1 MAIDQK
7 KLDELI
13 ENYREVSFRWQEL
26 LETESRHR
34 DMIKPDFAKDQGA
47 ELREALREWA
57 VESGERAKQT
67 VAVEEL
73 KEAERKLF
81 FYVLNN
87 TEDPVTEAEMRLIVE
102 DYAERI
108 TYLKKNYL
116 YTEEE
121 LAEMEE
127 KKKGGR
133 RKSTRKTTKKK
144 DDKKKDDKK
153 DEKKETEKTAK
164 KSTKKDDKTEK
175 KAPAKKTT
183 AKKST
188 AKKSTAKKS
197 TAKKTAA
204 KKDDKKA
211 DEKADK

>member
-13 ENYREVSFRWQEL
+13 ENYRDVSFRWQEL
-26 LETESRHR
+26 LENESRQR

-47 ELREALREWA
+47 ELREALRDWA

-67 VAVEEL
+67 ETVEEL

-121 LAEMEE
+121 LEEMKE

-133 RKSTRKTTKKK
+133 K
-144 DDKKKDDKK
+144 
-153 DEKKETEKTAK
+153 KTAK
-164 KSTKKDDKTEK
+164 KTDDKKTKKTDDKKEEKEAPAKKTAAKKTTAKKTTTK

-183 AKKST
+183 KKTTTKKST
-188 AKKSTAKKS
+188 AKKDT
-197 TAKKTAA
+197 
-204 KKDDKKA
+204 
-211 DEKADK
+211 KADKKED

>member
-13 ENYREVSFRWQEL
+13 ENYRDVSFRWQEL
-26 LETESRHR
+26 LENESRQR
-34 DMIKPDFAKDQGA
+34 DMIKPEFAKDQGA
-47 ELREALREWA
+47 ELREALRDWA

-67 VAVEEL
+67 ETVEEL

-116 YTEEE
+116 YTEAELEE
-121 LAEMEE
+121 MKE

-133 RKSTRKTTKKK
+133 KKTTKKTEE
-144 DDKKKDDKK
+144 KKAED
-153 DEKKETEKTAK
+153 KKETKEAPAK
-164 KSTKKDDKTEK
+164 KSTAKKTTTKKTTTK

-183 AKKST
+183 KKATTKKST
-188 AKKSTAKKS
+188 AKKNT
-197 TAKKTAA
+197 
-204 KKDDKKA
+204 
-211 DEKADK
+211 KADKKED